1 MTKEYLE
8 RLTELMKQVAPRRY
22 KGIKLEI
29 KHFFSGAAVYANGE
43 ICITLTPVGFAIKLP
58 EESRNTLMKQKGVKH
73 LRYFTKGHIKK
84 DYVVLPK
91 TMINDIKPLRHLLK
105 TSIKY
110 VTKLSKS
117 KSIKKTG

>member
-22 KGIKLEI
+22 RGIKLEI

-73 LRYFTKGHIKK
+73 LKYFPKGHIKRE
-84 DYVVLPK
+84 YAVLSK
-91 TMINDIKPLRHLLK
+91 KLLNDKHRLK
-105 TSIKY
+105 KLVDESIKY
-110 VTKLSKS
+110 TISLTNKN
-117 KSIKKTG
+117 